1 MSRETAFWGHGAV
14 GWTHAHVG
22 ACVCAC
28 TANLGCLIYR
38 EEGTSVGN
46 FFRQRECL
54 WHILWIANW
63 HRRARPRPA
72 GAFPG
77 PGLYKRGSRAA
88 SFFFVFFFYLLQV
101 SALASLKGGALCK
114 GDNSFFFVLT
124 LVGILS
130 QPQKLELCTCVRAC
144 VCTQEH
150 TRVHACACARG
161 QPQGFFRGFETGS
174 HWPGACWFRKVDCP
188 VSPKDLSVSATTAL
202 GLRVHFI
209 MYRFFCEF

>member
-1 MSRETAFWGHGAV
+1 M
-14 GWTHAHVG
+14 
-22 ACVCAC
+22 CAC

-46 FFRQRECL
+46 YFHQWECL
-54 WHILWIANW
+54 WHILLIAYW
-63 HRRARPRPA
+63 HRRARPRLA

-88 SFFFVFFFYLLQV
+88 SFFWCIFFFYLLQV
-101 SALASLKGGALCK
+101 SALASLRGGALCK
-114 GDNSFFFVLT
+114 GDNSFCFVLA

-130 QPQKLELCTCVRAC
+130 QPQKLELCTYLCVS
-144 VCTQEH
+144 VC
-150 TRVHACACARG
+150 VHACACARG
-161 QPQGFFRGFETGS
+161 QPQVFFGGFETGS
-174 HWPGACWFRKVDCP
+174 HWPGACWLRKVSCP

-209 MYRFFCEF
+209 MSRFFCEF